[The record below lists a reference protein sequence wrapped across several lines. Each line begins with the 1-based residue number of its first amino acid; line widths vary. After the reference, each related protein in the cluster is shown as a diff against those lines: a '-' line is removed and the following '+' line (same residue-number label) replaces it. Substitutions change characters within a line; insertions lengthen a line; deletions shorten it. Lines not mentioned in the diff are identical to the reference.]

1 MLAASPPSRLFR
13 QQGIIVSGAGAPRAS
28 ALYQRMTRSNFG
40 LACVN
45 RLERRAAFHYPH
57 QAGRAPLAI
66 LPRRYRDVG
75 PHRVKPVHWV
85 LEHEAHPLITA
96 PPDWTTT
103 FKRSDNMS
111 PRIFRMLLVHQRL
124 DTALRAEQARRSP
137 DDLRIQ
143 RLKRLKLRVKDI
155 LHMVSIRPRPLV
167 TA

>member
-1 MLAASPPSRLFR
+1 VTRYFFNLPYNNQLEHCAA
-13 QQGIIVSGAGAPRAS
+13 
-28 ALYQRMTRSNFG
+28 
-40 LACVN
+40 C
-45 RLERRAAFHYPH
+45 HYLND
-57 QAGRAPLAI
+57 AGRAPLAI

-155 LHMVSIRPRPLV
+155 LHMVSVRSRPLV